1 MFHGATD
8 TVQLTRTTTDQ
19 HYTEDV
25 TEDEV
30 WTEEV
35 DKVKAVDHIRLAL
48 MVGGNKPAQWST
60 LQAWPV
66 VNITSLASDQHYK
79 LSQWS
84 TLQAWPVINITS

>member
-1 MFHGATD
+1 VYHGATD

-35 DKVKAVDHIRLAL
+35 DKIKAVDH
-48 MVGGNKPAQWST
+48 MH
-60 LQAWPV
+60 QAGTDGW
-66 VNITSLASDQHYK
+66 
-79 LSQWS
+79 W
-84 TLQAWPVINITS
+84 